1 MLTTSSAKSAR
12 NLVYISSKEL
22 ARYWCKRLKK
32 SMPEIEAAIAKVGNN
47 AETVMKELNGDTA
60 ASTSKTLG
68 EAWELWI
75 ADSEANGLEMSTV
88 RPRRQLLTHW
98 WAEACRT
105 QHSPALS
112 VR

>member
-1 MLTTSSAKSAR
+1 
-12 NLVYISSKEL
+12 
-22 ARYWCKRLKK
+22 
-32 SMPEIEAAIAKVGNN
+32 
-47 AETVMKELNGDTA
+47 MKELNGDTA

-112 VR
+112 VRGRVARCWPFAGHAAQGHGARQDLHLVRAGARLCCTERRPRRE